1 MGGLEAADKLKELDP
16 LSKLIVSSGYSDAPV
31 MSQFAEYGFEAV
43 IVKPW
48 TVREMS
54 EVLRRILVAD
64 PVRRA

>member
-1 MGGLEAADKLKELDP
+1 MGGLEAADKLKEMDP
-16 LSKLIVSSGYSDAPV
+16 SSKLIVSSGYSDAPV